1 MGVHSDKTVR
11 SWRFQRI
18 QQRDLICVPG
28 ADSVVTLGTE
38 LLVALKAKVIPTVNL
53 VVDTIVLSEH
63 RAQVILRFWVNYF
76 ALLIDVRFD
85 WAN

>member
-1 MGVHSDKTVR
+1 MIG
-11 SWRFQRI
+11 
-18 QQRDLICVPG
+18 VPG

-63 RAQVILRFWVNYF
+63 RAQVILWFWVNYF
-76 ALLIDVRFD
+76 ALLINVRFD

>member
-1 MGVHSDKTVR
+1 M
-11 SWRFQRI
+11 
-18 QQRDLICVPG
+18 ICVPG

-53 VVDTIVLSEH
+53 VVGTIVLSEH
-63 RAQVILRFWVNYF
+63 RAQIILRFWVNYF